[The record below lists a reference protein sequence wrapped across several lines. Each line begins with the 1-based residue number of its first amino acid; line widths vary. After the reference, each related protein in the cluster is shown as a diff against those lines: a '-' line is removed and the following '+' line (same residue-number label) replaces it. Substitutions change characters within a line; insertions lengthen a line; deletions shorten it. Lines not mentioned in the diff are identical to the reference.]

1 MPRAVSAVVAVSD
14 THASDNSWQDKLCG
28 QHLGSQPCS
37 SGRRRDEKHSGLS
50 NSEKVRGWKK
60 CKFVAADSAWR
71 VHAPSPAAGG
81 VTLRALKTA
90 PSSRF
95 AGGSVMSACKHAL
108 VLSSYPSKASF
119 TAVPRHLRCILPLQ
133 TSPSQADLDDGV
145 DVRQDS
151 LGRSGGLIPAAHH
164 KHARDTR
171 AYIIT

>member
-1 MPRAVSAVVAVSD
+1 VEKVQVCRCRQRMACAR
-14 THASDNSWQDKLCG
+14 TI
-28 QHLGSQPCS
+28 PCC
-37 SGRRRDEKHSGLS
+37 GRRD
-50 NSEKVRGWKK
+50 
-60 CKFVAADSAWR
+60 A
-71 VHAPSPAAGG
+71 
-81 VTLRALKTA
+81 TRAQDRPVLTVC
-90 PSSRF
+90 
-95 AGGSVMSACKHAL
+95 GGSVMSACKHAL